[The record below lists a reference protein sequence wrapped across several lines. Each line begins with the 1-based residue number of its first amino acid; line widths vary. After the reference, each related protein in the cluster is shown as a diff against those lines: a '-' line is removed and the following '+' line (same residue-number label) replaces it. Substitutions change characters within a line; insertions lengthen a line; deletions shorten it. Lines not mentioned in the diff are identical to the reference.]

1 VGEQGTSRGCTRD
14 GKWSDQ
20 LLPGNRLIRWSPWW
34 RAAGFTR
41 LETAWWRS
49 RWPRVPPTNLFR
61 LLPLLRREHRI
72 QLASRAADDRVQL
85 RLHLSSHR
93 PELST
98 LVVHDRV
105 DPRLLLRREANF
117 PSESVSESAIPPKV
131 TPWSVFESGVEHSR
145 QKNETIQGDSREAAG
160 QRHK

>member
-1 VGEQGTSRGCTRD
+1 VE
-14 GKWSDQ
+14 SDQ
-20 LLPGNRLIRWSPWW
+20 VLPENRLTWWSPWW
-34 RAAGFTR
+34 RP
-41 LETAWWRS
+41 

-61 LLPLLRREHRI
+61 LPPLLRREHRI
-72 QLASRAADDRVQL
+72 QLASRAGDDRVQL

-145 QKNETIQGDSREAAG
+145 QKNETIQGDSRETAREG
-160 QRHK
+160 HK